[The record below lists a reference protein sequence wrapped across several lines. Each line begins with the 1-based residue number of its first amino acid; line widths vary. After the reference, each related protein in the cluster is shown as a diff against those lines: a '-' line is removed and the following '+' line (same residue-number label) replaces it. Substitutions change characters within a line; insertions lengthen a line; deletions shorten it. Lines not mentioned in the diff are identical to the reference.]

1 LPKRSKG
8 PNLRTAQIGRQL
20 DSALLDE
27 GPLVWVYLGAAKRQG
42 IADARR
48 REGGAAMIGDRV
60 RG

>member
-1 LPKRSKG
+1 
-8 PNLRTAQIGRQL
+8 L

-48 REGGAAMIGDRV
+48 REGGQR
-60 RG
+60 